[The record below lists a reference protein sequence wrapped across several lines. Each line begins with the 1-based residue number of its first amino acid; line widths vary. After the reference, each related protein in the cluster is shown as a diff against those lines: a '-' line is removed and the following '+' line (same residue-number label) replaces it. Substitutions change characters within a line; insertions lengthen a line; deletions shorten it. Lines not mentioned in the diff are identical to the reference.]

1 MAWKNRG
8 KAAVCAAVLACSGTV
23 AHAAGWTYVDPRTFT
38 EDATGLMWDQ
48 CSAHSRT
55 EFCVAGSIEGYDSYK
70 KFSPDEALSWATKSN
85 TDGHY
90 GYSDWCVPNFS
101 TLKNLYTNTQNS
113 FPGYPG
119 MGWLMTSTP
128 APVGAYQVI
137 TNRTAYGNSSEYV
150 RLVRSTVYFGPTAAC
165 DVRVSAAIPTLGTTT
180 SNLVV
185 SLTNGGRGIG
195 YWLGVIDRKRVP
207 TAAEVRAG
215 LDYDPAE
222 GGGVIGGS
230 APVSAGSAA
239 TNISVPRFSGVA
251 VPFNIHH
258 MYFVMEDSQGNLS
271 SVVGPIA
278 NSSLLI
284 QSINFDTPSDTR
296 EGTDVVLRATASSG
310 NTVNLTS
317 ATPAVCSVNAGIARA
332 LQSGVCTVNAKV
344 PNDGIYSAA
353 PKVSRSFTFLPKT
366 AQNISFAAA
375 PALQVG
381 AASATLGA
389 TGGAS
394 GNPVTFSTSS
404 AACSLSGSNNSTVT
418 ALAAGNCTVQA
429 DQAGDANYNAASPAT
444 QTITVGK
451 GSQSIGFGA
460 APALQVGAAS
470 ATLNAT
476 GGATGNAVTFSTS
489 SAACSLSGANNSTV
503 KGVSAGSCLIQANQ
517 AGDANYNA
525 ASAATQTITVGKGSQ
540 SIGFGAAPALQVG
553 ATGTLSATGGGSVS
567 PVTFSTSSAACSLS
581 GANNSTVKGVAAG
594 SCLLQADQAGDA
606 NYNAAS
612 PATQTL
618 TVSKGDQSI
627 GFGAAPALQVGG
639 ATATLSATGGATG
652 NAVTF
657 STSSTACGLS
667 GSNNSTVTALAAG
680 NCTVQADQAGD
691 ANYNAAGPA
700 TQTLTVSKGDQSI
713 GFGAAPALQVGG
725 ATATLSATGGASGN
739 AVTFSTSSVACSL
752 SGSNN
757 SVVKGVAAGDC
768 TVQANQMG
776 DANYNAASPATQTI
790 PVGKGVQ
797 SIGFGVPPALQVAA
811 TITLSATGGASGNPV
826 TFSTSSTACSLSGS
840 NNSVVKGVAVGSCT
854 LQADQVGDANY
865 DAASQATQTITV
877 GKGVQNISFGAAPA
891 LQVGGATATL
901 SATGGA
907 TGNAVTFSTSSA
919 ACSLSGSNNSVV
931 KARVAGS
938 CTVQAD
944 QVGDANYNAAS
955 PATQTVT
962 VAPATPGSPSYTGS
976 TPAIAATNFSPAV
989 AAGTAQVTISGGT
1002 DAGCGFVSAQF
1013 VAPLGISGSLPLG
1026 YQAAA
1031 AGFQFSSSY
1040 CGDAASIQIAITYP
1054 QALPANMVLYKWG
1067 PAVVG
1072 APPSWFA
1079 YPGVTVSA
1087 DRKTLLYSIT
1097 DGGVGDANPADG
1109 YISDPVFVAVPNALP
1124 VPVPGLGVW
1133 ALLMLSSGLLL
1144 LGLRRSRAT
1153 A

>member
-1 MAWKNRG
+1 M
-8 KAAVCAAVLACSGTV
+8 
-23 AHAAGWTYVDPRTFT
+23 
-38 EDATGLMWDQ
+38 
-48 CSAHSRT
+48 
-55 EFCVAGSIEGYDSYK
+55 
-70 KFSPDEALSWATKSN
+70 
-85 TDGHY
+85 
-90 GYSDWCVPNFS
+90 
-101 TLKNLYTNTQNS
+101 
-113 FPGYPG
+113 
-119 MGWLMTSTP
+119 
-128 APVGAYQVI
+128 
-137 TNRTAYGNSSEYV
+137 
-150 RLVRSTVYFGPTAAC
+150 
-165 DVRVSAAIPTLGTTT
+165 
-180 SNLVV
+180 
-185 SLTNGGRGIG
+185 
-195 YWLGVIDRKRVP
+195 
-207 TAAEVRAG
+207 
-215 LDYDPAE
+215 
-222 GGGVIGGS
+222 
-230 APVSAGSAA
+230 
-239 TNISVPRFSGVA
+239 
-251 VPFNIHH
+251 
-258 MYFVMEDSQGNLS
+258 
-271 SVVGPIA
+271 
-278 NSSLLI
+278 
-284 QSINFDTPSDTR
+284 
-296 EGTDVVLRATASSG
+296 
-310 NTVNLTS
+310 
-317 ATPAVCSVNAGIARA
+317 
-332 LQSGVCTVNAKV
+332 
-344 PNDGIYSAA
+344 
-353 PKVSRSFTFLPKT
+353 
-366 AQNISFAAA
+366 
-375 PALQVG
+375 
-381 AASATLGA
+381 
-389 TGGAS
+389 
-394 GNPVTFSTSS
+394 
-404 AACSLSGSNNSTVT
+404 
-418 ALAAGNCTVQA
+418 
-429 DQAGDANYNAASPAT
+429 
-444 QTITVGK
+444 
-451 GSQSIGFGA
+451 
-460 APALQVGAAS
+460 
-470 ATLNAT
+470 
-476 GGATGNAVTFSTS
+476 
-489 SAACSLSGANNSTV
+489 
-503 KGVSAGSCLIQANQ
+503 
-517 AGDANYNA
+517 
-525 ASAATQTITVGKGSQ
+525 
-540 SIGFGAAPALQVG
+540 
-553 ATGTLSATGGGSVS
+553 
-567 PVTFSTSSAACSLS
+567 
-581 GANNSTVKGVAAG
+581 
-594 SCLLQADQAGDA
+594 
-606 NYNAAS
+606 
-612 PATQTL
+612 
-618 TVSKGDQSI
+618 
-627 GFGAAPALQVGG
+627 
-639 ATATLSATGGATG
+639 
-652 NAVTF
+652 
-657 STSSTACGLS
+657 
-667 GSNNSTVTALAAG
+667 
-680 NCTVQADQAGD
+680 
-691 ANYNAAGPA
+691 
-700 TQTLTVSKGDQSI
+700 
-713 GFGAAPALQVGG
+713 GG

>member
-639 ATATLSATGGATG
+639 ATATLSATGGA
-652 NAVTF
+652 
-657 STSSTACGLS
+657 
-667 GSNNSTVTALAAG
+667 
-680 NCTVQADQAGD
+680 
-691 ANYNAAGPA
+691 
-700 TQTLTVSKGDQSI
+700 
-713 GFGAAPALQVGG
+713 
-725 ATATLSATGGASGN
+725 SGN